1 MPETGAEYEPSELI
15 LNDVHVVVRSESMRK
30 LLALVQRVA
39 KSTSAVLIDGETG
52 TGKELVARAI
62 HHFSPRAAN
71 AFIDLNCAALP
82 EHLLESEL
90 FGYQKG
96 AFSGADTMKPGLVEL
111 ADRGTLFL
119 DEAGDL
125 DPRLQVKLLRV
136 LEGAS
141 YYRLGGS
148 QKITVNIR
156 LVAASN
162 RDLSG
167 LVEEG
172 KFRSD
177 LFHRLAQFQL
187 HVPPLRERP
196 EDIVTIA
203 EQVLH
208 QHFPESRFTPGA
220 LDVLKRCEWPGNV
233 RQLKNTIF
241 KAVMTAPHA
250 EIELRECDLPV
261 ESRIHSSPAHLSESV
276 NLYELEKRTILQV
289 VETTGNPGAAA
300 EQLGISRRTLERK
313 LKSYTAGSRIS
324 VPALG
329 VMRPEQQ
336 RYYRASVNV
345 PVAFTSP
352 GSGSLQARTVNVSL
366 GGIALRFD
374 HAVHALEPCSLSFE
388 LPDPGCQVEAK
399 AELAWCDR
407 NGLAGLHFVEVSG
420 ESLGRLQHWLVNRM
434 REEGWSVQ
442 G

>member
-148 QKITVNIR
+148 HKITVNIR

-167 LVEEG
+167 LVE
-172 KFRSD
+172 R
-177 LFHRLAQFQL
+177 RQ
-187 HVPPLRERP
+187 VPQRPLSPAGPVSVARP
-196 EDIVTIA
+196 TIA
-203 EQVLH
+203 RAARGH
-208 QHFPESRFTPGA
+208 
-220 LDVLKRCEWPGNV
+220 RC
-233 RQLKNTIF
+233 
-241 KAVMTAPHA
+241 
-250 EIELRECDLPV
+250 
-261 ESRIHSSPAHLSESV
+261 
-276 NLYELEKRTILQV
+276 
-289 VETTGNPGAAA
+289 
-300 EQLGISRRTLERK
+300 
-313 LKSYTAGSRIS
+313 
-324 VPALG
+324 
-329 VMRPEQQ
+329 
-336 RYYRASVNV
+336 
-345 PVAFTSP
+345 
-352 GSGSLQARTVNVSL
+352 
-366 GGIALRFD
+366 
-374 HAVHALEPCSLSFE
+374 
-388 LPDPGCQVEAK
+388 
-399 AELAWCDR
+399 
-407 NGLAGLHFVEVSG
+407 
-420 ESLGRLQHWLVNRM
+420 
-434 REEGWSVQ
+434 
-442 G
+442 